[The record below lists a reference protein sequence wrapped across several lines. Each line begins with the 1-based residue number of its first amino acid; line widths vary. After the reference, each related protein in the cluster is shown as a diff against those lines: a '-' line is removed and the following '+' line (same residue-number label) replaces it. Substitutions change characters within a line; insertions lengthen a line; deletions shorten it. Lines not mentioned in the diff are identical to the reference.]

1 MTSATAPYTGTVKS
15 LHDKYGFIICQ
26 EVYEMYGRD
35 TFINRALT
43 GEITYGMLNVGQTV
57 TFDVSENPRGEP
69 VAVNINGNKPA
80 KGWMLQ
86 KGAIERAKGLPKGA
100 GTAVMGVTTSHHFP
114 PDEGKGWGDEQWMDD
129 RPDFIPPDAKQVT
142 LQGEL
147 GWFVSQRSCDVFERG
162 MKAAKAM
169 AGESDGAGPQ
179 GVKRSMGYANNAGEG
194 DWYGQGGNPAKQAR
208 YENPGLV
215 NGEFIYNGF
224 VKQLADPVSGYGYI
238 SDGTLAQYYQGK
250 EAFFHLGRGE
260 RPQADTLKAAS

>member
-100 GTAVMGVTTSHHFP
+100 GTAVLGVTTSHHFP
-114 PDEGKGWGDEQWMDD
+114 PNEGK
-129 RPDFIPPDAKQVT
+129 I
-142 LQGEL
+142 
-147 GWFVSQRSCDVFERG
+147 SQSQF
-162 MKAAKAM
+162 
-169 AGESDGAGPQ
+169 
-179 GVKRSMGYANNAGEG
+179 
-194 DWYGQGGNPAKQAR
+194 
-208 YENPGLV
+208 LV
-215 NGEFIYNGF
+215 GR
-224 VKQLADPVSGYGYI
+224 K
-238 SDGTLAQYYQGK
+238 
-250 EAFFHLGRGE
+250 FHLPNGKIAPNGRPTKKKNVDYSVRLNYKFGA
-260 RPQADTLKAAS
+260 RSAFVRSYRKISRNLKVPKTILGP